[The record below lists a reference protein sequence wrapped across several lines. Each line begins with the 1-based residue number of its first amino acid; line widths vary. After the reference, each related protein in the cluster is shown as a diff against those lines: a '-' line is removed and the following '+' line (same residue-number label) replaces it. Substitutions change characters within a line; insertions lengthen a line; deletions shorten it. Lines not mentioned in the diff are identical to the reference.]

1 MSEGLKMSRRQFIK
15 TSTLAGGGLLLAC
28 HLPFGTR
35 DAVAAGETIFAPNAF
50 LRIGSDESVTV
61 IVNKSEMGQG
71 VYTSLPMLLAEE
83 LCCDWRRVTF
93 QASPVAPEY
102 NHAQYGPLMVT
113 GGSSSVRSEWS
124 RLSLAGAAAR
134 EMLVSAAAQQWK
146 IDPATCRAENGIVHG
161 PGGKQLSYGKLAARA
176 AKLPVPKEPK
186 LKSGAKKIL
195 GKPLHRLDSPA
206 KINGTAIF
214 GIDVRVPDM
223 LTAVIARPPVFGGK
237 LKSFDAAKAKAVPG
251 VQSVVAVDAG
261 VAVVADGYWPA
272 LKGRELLEI
281 VWDEGEG
288 ARISTPAMREEYARL
303 AATPGLVA
311 RKNGDAPAVLA
322 KAQAKLEAEFEVP
335 YLAHATMEPLNC
347 FVDLKRDSC
356 LIRTGSQF
364 QTGDRNAAA
373 AAAGLKPEQVTFETT
388 FLGGGFGRRA
398 CPGSEHIIEAVQ
410 VAKAV
415 KRPVKVIRSRE
426 DDMRAGY
433 YRPMWFDKIAACL
446 DEQGLPLAWHHRIVG
461 QSIIAGTPF
470 ESGMVKNGIDD
481 TSVEGAADT
490 PYAIPNLQVE
500 LHSPKNAVP
509 VLWWRSVG
517 HSHTAFVMETFLDEL
532 AHKAGKDPYQY
543 RRLLLGNHPR
553 VLQVL
558 DTAAKKASWGKP
570 LPKGRGRGIAVH
582 ESFGSFVAQVAEVS
596 VDSKGQLKVH
606 RVVCAVDC
614 GRYVNPDT
622 VKAQMESGITFGL
635 SAALYGA
642 ITLKNGRVEQSNFN
656 DYPLVRMEAMPRV
669 EVHIIK
675 SSEPP
680 GGVGEPGV
688 PPTAPA
694 VANALFAAI
703 GVRVRSLPL
712 TPEKIKAAVKVDR
725 NITQSAAS

>member
-1 MSEGLKMSRRQFIK
+1 
-15 TSTLAGGGLLLAC
+15 
-28 HLPFGTR
+28 
-35 DAVAAGETIFAPNAF
+35 
-50 LRIGSDESVTV
+50 
-61 IVNKSEMGQG
+61 
-71 VYTSLPMLLAEE
+71 
-83 LCCDWRRVTF
+83 
-93 QASPVAPEY
+93 
-102 NHAQYGPLMVT
+102 
-113 GGSSSVRSEWS
+113 
-124 RLSLAGAAAR
+124 
-134 EMLVSAAAQQWK
+134 
-146 IDPATCRAENGIVHG
+146 
-161 PGGKQLSYGKLAARA
+161 
-176 AKLPVPKEPK
+176 
-186 LKSGAKKIL
+186 
-195 GKPLHRLDSPA
+195 
-206 KINGTAIF
+206 
-214 GIDVRVPDM
+214 
-223 LTAVIARPPVFGGK
+223 
-237 LKSFDAAKAKAVPG
+237 
-251 VQSVVAVDAG
+251 
-261 VAVVADGYWPA
+261 
-272 LKGRELLEI
+272 
-281 VWDEGEG
+281 
-288 ARISTPAMREEYARL
+288 
-303 AATPGLVA
+303 
-311 RKNGDAPAVLA
+311 
-322 KAQAKLEAEFEVP
+322 
-335 YLAHATMEPLNC
+335 
-347 FVDLKRDSC
+347 
-356 LIRTGSQF
+356 
-364 QTGDRNAAA
+364 
-373 AAAGLKPEQVTFETT
+373 
-388 FLGGGFGRRA
+388 
-398 CPGSEHIIEAVQ
+398 
-410 VAKAV
+410 
-415 KRPVKVIRSRE
+415 
-426 DDMRAGY
+426 MRAGY